1 MLINFLKMTK
11 RKIIFIVFIIL
22 LVLIN
27 IELPYTINTPGGVID
42 INDRVN
48 IKNAGNIG
56 SLNMTYVRSINATP
70 LTLSIAAINPYWDI
84 IKKEEYKTNNDAEI
98 GDLINLNASES
109 NALITAFKYSNK
121 KLEVKK
127 KKTFVV
133 YILENAQT
141 DLKIGDE
148 IEAIDNKKIYKKE
161 EIKNYIQNKQNGD
174 IVYLDVINNG
184 IKYKRYAKI
193 FKMNNELLIGLIF
206 TNVYDLKTDPE
217 VLIKFKDNEKG
228 PSGGLMLALA
238 IYSKIMNANL
248 TNNLKI
254 AGTGTIDEDGNV
266 GEIGGIKYK
275 LKGAVDNKMDIF
287 LCPVNNYE
295 EAIKEKEKHN
305 YKIKIYK
312 VSTFKEAINYI
323 KN

>member
-48 IKNAGNIG
+48 VKNAGNIG
-56 SLNMTYVRSINATP
+56 SLNMTYVRSIKATP
-70 LTLSIAAINPYWDI
+70 LTLSIAVINPYWDI

-98 GDLINLNASES
+98 SDLINLNASES

-127 KKTFVV
+127 QKTFVV

-161 EIKNYIQNKQNGD
+161 EIKNYIQSKQNGD

-206 TNVYDLKTDPE
+206 SNVYDLKTNPE

-238 IYSKIMNANL
+238 IYSKIMNTNL